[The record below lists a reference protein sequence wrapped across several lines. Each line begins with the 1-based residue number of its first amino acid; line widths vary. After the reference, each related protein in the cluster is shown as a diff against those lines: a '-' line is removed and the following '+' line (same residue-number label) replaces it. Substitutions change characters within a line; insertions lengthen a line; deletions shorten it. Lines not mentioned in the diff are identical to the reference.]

1 MGNGARVTFDSET
14 GKGKVWL
21 GWGRGHVLFEIDEQ
35 TGEPT
40 NWENPNANAR
50 KNVSDLLIQRAKK
63 ILVTNCD
70 CGTNPDL
77 KETDN
82 E

>member
-1 MGNGARVTFDSET
+1 MSNGARVTFDSET

-40 NWENPNANAR
+40 NWENPNANAE

-63 ILVTNCD
+63 IFEQQMGGQD
-70 CGTNPDL
+70 D
-77 KETDN
+77 EI
-82 E
+82 